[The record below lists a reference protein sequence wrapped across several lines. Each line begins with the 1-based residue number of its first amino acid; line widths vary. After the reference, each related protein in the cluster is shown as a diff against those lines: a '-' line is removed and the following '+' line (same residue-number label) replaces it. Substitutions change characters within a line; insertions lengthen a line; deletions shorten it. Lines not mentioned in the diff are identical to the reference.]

1 KTLAGADRRH
11 PPNLLRLWQRK
22 NQLDDSQMCLRESLG
37 SGKIGNPGLARPFD
51 LGIIETRTG
60 PLMASRR
67 PLSMWQGGCQVF
79 LVPRD
84 PVGDVL
90 YGTELLDLCYWRSTA
105 KIDT

>member
-1 KTLAGADRRH
+1 
-11 PPNLLRLWQRK
+11 
-22 NQLDDSQMCLRESLG
+22 
-37 SGKIGNPGLARPFD
+37 
-51 LGIIETRTG
+51 
-60 PLMASRR
+60 MASRR